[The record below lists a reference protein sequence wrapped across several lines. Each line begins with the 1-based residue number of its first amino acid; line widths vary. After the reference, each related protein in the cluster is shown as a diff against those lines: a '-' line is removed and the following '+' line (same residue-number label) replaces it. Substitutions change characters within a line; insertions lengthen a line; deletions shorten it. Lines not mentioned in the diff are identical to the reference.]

1 MDLKIK
7 DVAELLHLSET
18 TIRRW
23 VQDGKIPAYRLDQHI
38 FFSRQE
44 IENWMLCHQAMP
56 FNEVKC
62 EIASRK
68 TPRGSQQFSLYRS
81 IHQGHIL
88 RLTSNALPH
97 PFTKE
102 EVLQQAAHRI
112 AKYLQADGEVLT
124 ELLLEREKLMPTALN
139 HGIAIPH
146 TRDTLFQQNQDKIFV
161 LFLEKPILYG
171 ALDGE
176 SVHTLFFLFASD
188 DKRHLHLL
196 AKIAHLSQQTR
207 AIAFLQTRPSKEQL
221 LMFIKEWEA
230 QIPKNIF

>member
-44 IENWMLCHQAMP
+44 IENWMLRHQARP
-56 FNEVKC
+56 FAERKC
-62 EIASRK
+62 ETILRK
-68 TPRGSQQFSLYRS
+68 SPRGSQQFSLYRS

-88 RLTSNALPH
+88 RLSSAQH
-97 PFTKE
+97 SQAWTKDK
-102 EVLQQAAHRI
+102 VLQQAAHRI
-112 AKYLQADGEVLT
+112 AKYLQADGDVLT
-124 ELLLEREKLMPTALN
+124 ELLLERENLMPTALN

-146 TRDTLFQQNQDKIFV
+146 TRDTLFQQNQDRIFV
-161 LFLEKPILYG
+161 LFLEEPISYG

-176 SVHTLFFLFASD
+176 LVHTLFFLFAAN

-196 AKIAHLSQQTR
+196 AKIAHLSQQPR
-207 AIAFLQTRPSKEQL
+207 AINFLRTRPSKEHL
-221 LMFIKEWEA
+221 LTFMKEWEA
-230 QIPKNIF
+230 EIPQTVC